1 MSTSRYDSTVNPDG
15 HNNAHS
21 YALRMVGWNQRVL
34 ELGAANGSMT
44 RALANW
50 NNKVTAVEYDPDAAV
65 HLKECAESVVIGDLN
80 NPETLAAITGPF
92 DVVLAGDV
100 LEHLLDPERV
110 LLQVVEKLAPGG
122 KVVISL
128 PNIAHADV
136 RMSLLKGRFDYNP
149 VGLLDATHIKFFTL
163 KTIREFVGRAGLVI
177 VDMQRV
183 RVPAFETELR
193 VNRADVPTAVV
204 NEVLADPEAETYQ
217 FVFTAVRDDG
227 SDQLASIADKYL
239 ALKAEHER
247 LQFEHKALKRSH
259 REVRQRANDFKQQA
273 RRSQAEL
280 TKLKRSK
287 VLRYSAPARAVIGKL
302 RAVAR

>member
-50 NNKVTAVEYDPDAAV
+50 NNNVTAVEYDPDSAV

-80 NPETLAAITGPF
+80 NPETLAEVTGPF

-110 LLQVVEKLAPGG
+110 LLQVVEKLGPGG
-122 KVVISL
+122 KIVISL

-136 RMSLLKGRFDYNP
+136 RMALLQGRFDYNP

-163 KTIREFVGRAGLVI
+163 KTIHEFVRRAGLVI
-177 VDMQRV
+177 VDIQRV
-183 RVPAFETELR
+183 RIPAFETELR
-193 VNRADVPTAVV
+193 VNRVDIPTTVV

-217 FVFTAVRDDG
+217 FVFTAVRDG
-227 SDQLASIADKYL
+227 GNDQLAKVADQLL
-239 ALKAEHER
+239 ALRAEHES
-247 LQFEHKALKRSH
+247 LQVAHTALKQSH
-259 REVRQRANDFKQQA
+259 RQVRQRANRFKQQA
-273 RRSQAEL
+273 NRAEREL
-280 TKLKRSK
+280 SKLRRSK
-287 VLRYSAPARAVIGKL
+287 VLRYSAPARALVRKL
-302 RAVAR
+302 RAAAR